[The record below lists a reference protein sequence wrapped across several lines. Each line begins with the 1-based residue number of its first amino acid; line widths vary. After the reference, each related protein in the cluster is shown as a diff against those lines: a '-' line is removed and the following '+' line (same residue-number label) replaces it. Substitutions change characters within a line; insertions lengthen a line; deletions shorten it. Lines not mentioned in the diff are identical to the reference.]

1 MASELHRERLDTVVR
16 HLLDRGASRVLDLG
30 CGPGELLQRLA
41 AHPQFSRIVGID
53 IDAEALAA
61 ARLALGLDRPDHA
74 CGVQLR
80 CGSFEEVDREL
91 AGFDAATL
99 VETIEHIDPR
109 RLSKVEHAVFAGMRP
124 STVLVTTP
132 NEEYNALHGMVPG
145 QFRHRGHRF
154 EWKRARFQQWA
165 RGVAARHGYAVSF
178 SDIGPVDPLRGSST
192 QMAQFIVSPP
202 LDCDTQ
208 MKERTNPDSQAR

>member
-1 MASELHRERLDTVVR
+1 MASELHQERLDTVVR
-16 HLLDRGASRVLDLG
+16 RLLDRGASRVLDLG

-53 IDAEALAA
+53 IDAEALAV
-61 ARLALGLDRPDHA
+61 ARLALGMDRPDHA
-74 CGVQLR
+74 GGVELR
-80 CGSFEEVDREL
+80 HGSFEETDREL

-124 STVLVTTP
+124 ATVLVTTP
-132 NEEYNALHGMVPG
+132 NQEYNALHGMVSG

-192 QMAQFIVSPP
+192 QMAQFIASPQ
-202 LDCDTQ
+202 LNCDTH
-208 MKERTNPDSQAR
+208 MD